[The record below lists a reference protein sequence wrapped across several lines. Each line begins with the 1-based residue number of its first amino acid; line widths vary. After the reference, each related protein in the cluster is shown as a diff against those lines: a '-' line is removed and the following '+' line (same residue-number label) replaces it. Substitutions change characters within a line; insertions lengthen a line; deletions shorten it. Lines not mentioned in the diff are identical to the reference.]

1 MPSLDQRP
9 SALQTQT
16 SHHSH
21 GALFSTNAIAYA
33 NGPLSIEYLYLHKDK
48 KYFGFDF
55 VSIYAA
61 ALYAIGTVLVAQ
73 HSFLKRRKNSKRRQE
88 IYRIQTRRLPI
99 RRERGSRGTTSTSRY
114 NKLFKKSPFMHYLY
128 TNTVLYLPH
137 FSLVASDA
145 TKLFVALGGN
155 VGERQRAAVD

>member
-114 NKLFKKSPFMHYLY
+114 NKLFLKKPLY
-128 TNTVLYLPH
+128 ALFIYKHSFVFASFLSS
-137 FSLVASDA
+137 SLGRYQAFRC
-145 TKLFVALGGN
+145 TR
-155 VGERQRAAVD
+155 RQRR